1 MSPINSF
8 EDLAAEL
15 GVHWEQGEWFAIPEK
30 EVVVERGEGH
40 GEAFAREKALK
51 GLSGRRVILGSK
63 SGRPITRVYPR
74 SSNAKGSHAPHFDCT
89 EKCQL
94 SKSGEILF
102 NVPCS
107 VKSSVLSFGD
117 WSCKEKDPAVLSILG
132 VK

>member
-1 MSPINSF
+1 MSRINSF
-8 EDLAAEL
+8 KDLAAEL

-30 EVVVERGEGH
+30 EVAVERGEGH

-51 GLSGRRVILGSK
+51 GLSGRRVILRSK

-94 SKSGEILF
+94 NKPGEILF
-102 NVPCS
+102 TVPCS
-107 VKSSVLSFGD
+107 VKSSVLSAGA
-117 WSCKEKDPAVLSILG
+117 WSCKEEDPAVLSILG